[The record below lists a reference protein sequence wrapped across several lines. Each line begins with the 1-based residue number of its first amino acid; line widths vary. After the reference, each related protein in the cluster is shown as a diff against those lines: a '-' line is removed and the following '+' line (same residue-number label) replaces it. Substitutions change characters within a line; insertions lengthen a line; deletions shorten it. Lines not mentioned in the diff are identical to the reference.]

1 MSFWDSVI
9 SCWLAG
15 VLPLWGLSVVSDA
28 MFSSPSSLS
37 LLSFPSSSAEENCTS
52 LSCSSSYSGIG
63 ESGDD
68 FCDDSC
74 DDSDTESL

>member
-1 MSFWDSVI
+1 MSSWDSVI

-28 MFSSPSSLS
+28 MFSSSPSSL

-52 LSCSSSYSGIG
+52 CSCSSSYSGIG
-63 ESGDD
+63 ESDD
-68 FCDDSC
+68 DLC

>member
-1 MSFWDSVI
+1 MSSWDSVI

-28 MFSSPSSLS
+28 MFSSSPSSL
-37 LLSFPSSSAEENCTS
+37 LFLSFPSSSAEEYCTS
-52 LSCSSSYSGIG
+52 LSFSPACSGIR

-68 FCDDSC
+68 SC
-74 DDSDTESL
+74 DTESL